1 MGTPVKSIAQAGRT
15 GPATVMIQGL
25 GVGMLSCT
33 GPIFVLCATILSC
46 DALAGEYG
54 IALSAVGML
63 STLCV
68 TLATDAYG
76 PVADNAGGIAEMPEL
91 EETVRETTDALDALG
106 NTTAATGKGFAIG
119 SAVLTS
125 ISLLSA
131 YETQA
136 NVGGTINMG
145 DPVVFSGI
153 MFGAMLPYLFAALTM
168 LSVRKAAGS
177 IIEEVRRQFHTIPGL
192 MEGTAKPDSDLCVQ
206 ICTESSIQEMILPGA
221 FAILAPISIGFL
233 VGPRCL
239 AGMLGG
245 SIASGAML
253 AIMMSTAGGAWDNAM
268 KYIEIGGG
276 EGGKG
281 TDTHKA
287 CVVGDTVGDP
297 FKDTSGPAL
306 NILIKLMSI
315 ISLTI
320 APLIAGQADWEDFYF
335 GIIPIVV
342 CAIISCYCYFKYW
355 TQETTYKDYSK
366 AGTEEGGKTTEMVDV
381 A

>member
-1 MGTPVKSIAQAGRT
+1 
-15 GPATVMIQGL
+15 
-25 GVGMLSCT
+25 MLSCT
-33 GPIFVLCATILSC
+33 GPIFFLCATILVC

-76 PVADNAGGIAEMPEL
+76 PVADNAGGIAEMSEC
-91 EETVRETTDALDALG
+91 EETVREITDDLDALG

-136 NVGGTINMG
+136 AVGGTINMG

-177 IIEEVRRQFHTIPGL
+177 IIEEVRHQFKTIPGL
-192 MEGTAKPDSDLCVQ
+192 MEGKKDAVPDSDRCVK
-206 ICTESSIQEMILPGA
+206 ICTESSIQEMIIPGTW
-221 FAILAPISIGFL
+221 AILAPISIGFL

-239 AGMLGG
+239 AGLLGG

-253 AIMMSTAGGAWDNAM
+253 AIMMSTAGGAWDNSK
-268 KYIEIGGG
+268 KYIEIAKAC
-276 EGGKG
+276 GGKG

-320 APLIAGQADWEDFYF
+320 APLIAGQGDWEDFYF
-335 GIIPIVV
+335 GIIPIVI
-342 CAIISCYCYFKYW
+342 AIAITIWCYYKYW
-355 TQETTYKDYSK
+355 AQGIEYAPVESK
-366 AGTEEGGKTTEMVDV
+366 EEAVEMVKNE